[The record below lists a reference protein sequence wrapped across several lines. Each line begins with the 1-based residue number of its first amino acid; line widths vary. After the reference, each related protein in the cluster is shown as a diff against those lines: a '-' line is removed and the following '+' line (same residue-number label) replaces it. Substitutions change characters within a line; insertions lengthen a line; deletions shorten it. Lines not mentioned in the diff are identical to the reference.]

1 MSNRKN
7 DNNGTVYP
15 FLDARTPM
23 ADSPLLPV
31 KLSVS
36 LNGSQFRVGIKVYST
51 KEIFEKATS
60 LKGSMPKEAK
70 VLKAEIDVHLEKA
83 KSILE
88 DCPNITQQEFLS
100 LFKFD
105 PTTAEVKEEI
115 VGNRLAPLFQEKI
128 GELIEEDRAGS
139 LFFYQ
144 QALLT
149 FERYQENVTL
159 EDVTVKWLKKFRADW
174 LNKGNSNAT
183 AQIHFRSLRHIY
195 NRAIKAKLID
205 KDCYPFEE
213 FKIGTT
219 TKSKDVLYPE
229 QLKMLWNYEARTYGE
244 NRAKDYFFF
253 LYLCNGMNVKDALH
267 LKGSNIKGDLIK
279 FNRAKTEN
287 TSADSKE
294 IVMHLHPEVKRI
306 IHKWGSYDT
315 NDYIFPCLRG
325 TKNNIERKHLKD
337 VFARNVNR
345 DLRPIGKKLGFEV
358 NLTLNLARH
367 SFATRLKLD
376 GTPTSFISDAL
387 GHSSSSVTE
396 HYMKSLPSAMLKKIS
411 DSLLEF

>member
-1 MSNRKN
+1 MSKTKN

-31 KLSVS
+31 KLSVF
-36 LNGSQFRVGIKVYST
+36 LRGSQFRVGIKVYST
-51 KEIFEKATS
+51 KEIFDKATS
-60 LKGSMPKEAK
+60 SKGSMPREAK
-70 VLKAEIDVHLEKA
+70 ELRSQIDVHLDKA
-83 KSILE
+83 KWIIE
-88 DCPNITQQEFLS
+88 DCPNITQEEFLK
-100 LFKFD
+100 LFKSE
-105 PTTAEVKEEI
+105 PKNEEVKE
-115 VGNRLAPLFQEKI
+115 VGTRMSLLFQEKI
-128 GELIEEDRAGS
+128 EELIVEDRAGS

-149 FERYQENVTL
+149 FDRFHKDFKL
-159 EDVTVKWLKKFRADW
+159 EDITVMWLKKFRADW

-195 NRAIKAKLID
+195 NRAIKKKLID
-205 KDCYPFEE
+205 KERYPFEE

-229 QLKMLWNYEARTYGE
+229 QLKKLWAYEPRTFGE
-244 NRAKDYFFF
+244 SRAKDYFFF
-253 LYLCNGMNVKDALH
+253 LYLCNGMNFKDALH
-267 LKGSNIKGDLIK
+267 LKGSNIKGNLIK

-287 TSADSKE
+287 TTGDSKE
-294 IVMHLHPEVKRI
+294 IVFHLHDEVKRI
-306 IHKWGSYDT
+306 IYRWGKFDT

-337 VFARNVNR
+337 IFARNVNR

>member
-1 MSNRKN
+1 MNRTKN

-23 ADSPLLPV
+23 ADSDLLPV
-31 KLSVS
+31 KLSVF
-36 LNGSQFRVGIKVYST
+36 LKGAQFRVGIKVYST

-60 LKGSMPKEAK
+60 SKGSMPREAK
-70 VLKAEIDVHLEKA
+70 VLKAQIDTHLEKA
-83 KSILE
+83 KWIIE
-88 DCPNITQQEFLS
+88 DCPNIGHEEFLK
-100 LFKFD
+100 LFKAEPKD
-105 PTTAEVKEEI
+105 EEVKEEET
-115 VGNRLAPLFQEKI
+115 GTRMALLFQEKLE
-128 GELIEEDRAGS
+128 ELIIEDRAGS

-144 QALLT
+144 QALVT
-149 FERYQENVTL
+149 FEKYHKDFKL
-159 EDVTVKWLKKFRADW
+159 EDVTVIWLKRFRTEW

-183 AQIHFRSLRHIY
+183 AQMHFRSLRHIY
-195 NRAIKAKLID
+195 NRAIKKKLID
-205 KDCYPFEE
+205 KEFYPFEE

-229 QLKMLWNYEARTYGE
+229 QLKKLWNYEPRTYGE
-244 NRAKDYFFF
+244 KRSKDYFFF
-253 LYLCNGMNVKDALH
+253 LYLCNGMNIKDALH
-267 LKGSNIKGDLIK
+267 LKGTNIKGELIK
-279 FNRAKTEN
+279 FNRAKTSN
-287 TSADSKE
+287 TTGDSKE
-294 IVMHLHPEVKRI
+294 IVLHLHAEVRKI
-306 IHKWGSYDT
+306 ILRWGSLET

-325 TKNNIERKHLKD
+325 TKNNIQRKHIKD
-337 VFARNVNR
+337 IFARNLNR
-345 DLRPIGKKLGFEV
+345 DLRPIGQKLGFEV

-396 HYMKSLPSAMLKKIS
+396 HYMKSLPSLMLKKIS